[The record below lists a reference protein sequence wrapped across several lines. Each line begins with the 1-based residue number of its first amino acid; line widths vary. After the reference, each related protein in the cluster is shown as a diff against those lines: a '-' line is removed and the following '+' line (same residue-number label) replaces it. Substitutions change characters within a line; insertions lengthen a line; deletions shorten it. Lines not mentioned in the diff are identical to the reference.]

1 MCMGPVG
8 FCGHELDHELLP
20 SPMLQLQ
27 KLSPSSATFLRTSE
41 YHLLPMRKFMNPGPA
56 TSTLSNQL
64 PSSFMFAIS
73 VSATLRGGMRISF
86 ALAIA

>member
-1 MCMGPVG
+1 MGPVG
-8 FCGHELDHELLP
+8 FADTNSTMSFLP